1 MLDSIDL
8 VSPFSVCLSLALC
21 LHDVSVMSGCLG
33 ALRSL
38 PESLFL
44 TTLQQGSF
52 DYLVWIDSDVV
63 EFPADLPTTLIL
75 ANPQGVTAP
84 VVLIEEPGPLG
95 PSQFYDTTGFVL
107 KGRSESDPTNTDP
120 YVEGRSVLK

>member
-1 MLDSIDL
+1 MHYE
-8 VSPFSVCLSLALC
+8 VSLNLS
-21 LHDVSVMSGCLG
+21 
-33 ALRSL
+33 
-38 PESLFL
+38 L